1 MGTIKK
7 GILGGFS
14 GKVGTVVGGS
24 WKGIA
29 YMRGQAQSIKNP
41 RTERQVAQRNKLKFI
56 VKALKPFENII
67 NLGFKVGKGSPMN
80 AAVSYNVKN
89 AVTGTVP
96 NLSLDYEEFMFSRG
110 KLISAL
116 AANVSKSSGGILMDF
131 EYIGGDGTDL
141 AIAVGINKTTKE
153 VVICEDPENVR
164 DNASTFLT
172 TPASWSGAQVACYIV
187 MKSADGTGVSNSFY
201 AGTATA

>member
-41 RTERQVAQRNKLKFI
+41 RTARQVEQREKLKFI
-56 VKALKPFENII
+56 VKTLKPFENII

>member
-41 RTERQVAQRNKLKFI
+41 RTERQVAQREKLKFI

-67 NLGFKVGKGSPMN
+67 NLGFRHANISPMN
-80 AAVSYNVKN
+80 AAVSYNIKN
-89 AVTGTVP
+89 AVAGTNP
-96 NLSLDYEEFMFSRG
+96 SFTLDYQKFVFCSGR
-110 KLISAL
+110 LPSVV
-116 AANVSKSSGGILMDF
+116 AAEAAASSGSIAIDF
-131 EYIGGDGTDL
+131 EYVTGADTDI
-141 AIAVGINKTTKE
+141 AVAVGINKTTNE
-153 VVICEDPENVR
+153 VVVCEDAENIR
-164 DNASTFLT
+164 ENASTTLT
-172 TPASWSGAQVACYIV
+172 TPASWSGAQVACYV
-187 MKSADGTGVSNSFY
+187 FFKSADGRDVSDSFY

>member
-67 NLGFKVGKGSPMN
+67 NLGFKYANLSPMN
-80 AAVSYNVKN
+80 AAVSYNIRN
-89 AVTGTVP
+89 AVAGTNP
-96 NLSLDYEEFMFSRG
+96 NFTLDYQDFVFSNG
-110 KLISAL
+110 KLPSVI
-116 AANVSKSSGGILMDF
+116 AAEAAVNSGTIGIDF
-131 EYIGGDGTDL
+131 EYITGDGTDL
-141 AIAVGINKTTKE
+141 AVAVGINKTTKE
-153 VVICEDPENVR
+153 VVVCEDAENIR
-164 DNASTFLT
+164 ENASTALT
-172 TPASWSGAQVACYIV
+172 PPASWSGAQVACYV
-187 MKSADGTGVSNSFY
+187 FFKSADGTGISNSFY
-201 AGTATA
+201 AGTVTA

>member
-41 RTERQVAQRNKLKFI
+41 RTARQVEQREKLKFI

-96 NLSLDYEEFMFSRG
+96 NLSLDYGEFVFSRG
-110 KLISAL
+110 KLIPVL
-116 AANVSKSSGGILMDF
+116 AANLSKSDGGIVMDF
-131 EYIGGDGTDL
+131 EYVGGDGTDL

-187 MKSADGTGVSNSFY
+187 MKAADGSGVSNSFY

>member
-41 RTERQVAQRNKLKFI
+41 RTARQVEQREKLKFI
-56 VKALKPFENII
+56 VKTLKPFENII
-67 NLGFKVGKGSPMN
+67 NVGFKVGKGSPMN

>member
-56 VKALKPFENII
+56 VDALKPFENII
-67 NLGFKVGKGSPMN
+67 KLGFKYTNVSPMN
-80 AAVSYNVKN
+80 AAVSYNIRN
-89 AVTGTVP
+89 AVTGTNP
-96 NLSLDYEEFMFSRG
+96 NFTLDYGNFVFSNG
-110 KLISAL
+110 KLPSAFPLNIS
-116 AANVSKSSGGILMDF
+116 SSGSGLTIDF
-131 EYIGGDGTDL
+131 DSLKGDPTDL
-141 AIAVGINKTTKE
+141 AVAVGINKTTHE
-153 VVICEDPENVR
+153 AIIQEDDEATR
-164 DNASTFLT
+164 EMASTWINPPT
-172 TPASWSGAQVACYIV
+172 SWSGAQVACYV
-187 MKSADGTGVSNSFY
+187 FFKSADGTEVSDSFY
-201 AGTATA
+201 VGTATA